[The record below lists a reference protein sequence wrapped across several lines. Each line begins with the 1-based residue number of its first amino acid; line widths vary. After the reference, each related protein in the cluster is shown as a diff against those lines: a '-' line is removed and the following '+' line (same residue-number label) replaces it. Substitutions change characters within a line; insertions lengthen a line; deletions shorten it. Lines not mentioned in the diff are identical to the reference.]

1 MKGLDI
7 SFAKP
12 SLDWWQR
19 RHAEGYRVAF
29 ICLWTGGY
37 AGNAGIKAVA
47 ETNLRNARLAGIE
60 VGGYANASPPTWWPL
75 ATQVMETR
83 NNAGAEW
90 ATLKRVAIDVEIPGI
105 TLARVEE
112 LADALQAEGK
122 DAGVLYTARWFW
134 RGHMANSQNPRWLRW
149 KLWAAQY
156 DGLET
161 MDNLTMFGPWPD
173 VVGKQY
179 AGTVQLDGHAVDLNT
194 FVDFEEEEMLFLI
207 QKGPNLAITN
217 GLEKLTDPPSS
228 LFAKLGLSAAIQ
240 LTEAEWNA
248 LPTVADKGLGAG
260 LTPDEVKQAVKDAL
274 TEGTGE

>member
-1 MKGLDI
+1 MKGLAI

-29 ICLWTGGY
+29 ICLGTGGY

-83 NNAGAEW
+83 NSAGAEW

-161 MDNLTMFGPWPD
+161 MGNLTMFGPWPD

-179 AGTVQLDGHAVDLNT
+179 AGTTQLDGHAVDLNT
-194 FVDFEEEEMLFLI
+194 FKEEEMLTQEDKDWIATLI
-207 QKGPNLAITN
+207 NSQGAVRDAQFGKLFGPEALGHLNKRIDELHGKVD
-217 GLEKLTDPPSS
+217 GL
-228 LFAKLGLSAAIQ
+228 
-240 LTEAEWNA
+240 
-248 LPTVADKGLGAG
+248 VLGAG
-260 LTPDEVKQAVKDAL
+260 LTEDEVKQAVKDAL
-274 TEGTGE
+274 AEGTG